1 MKHYTPKQLNQIR
14 QELKTGKPVSIV
26 AQELSTEWNR
36 PFSGVYHKT
45 WALSKTIRRVT
56 GEYKGP
62 KKRRRGMLRN
72 ITSSKKENLI
82 VAPVSTTEEIVDK
95 PIERQSAEIGIE
107 VPVGAMS
114 FIDSPSKVVVYPDH
128 VRYYFQ

>member
-36 PFSGVYHKT
+36 PYSGVYYKT
-45 WALSKTIRRVT
+45 WALSKTIRKVT
-56 GEYKGP
+56 GEYTGP
-62 KKRRRGMLRN
+62 KKRKRGMLRISN
-72 ITSSKKENLI
+72 IPRKENL
-82 VAPVSTTEEIVDK
+82 VPAPVVKNEEIIDK
-95 PIERQSAEIGIE
+95 PIERQPAEIGIE
-107 VPVGAMS
+107 VPVGAMT

>member
-36 PFSGVYHKT
+36 PYSGVYHKT
-45 WALSKTIRRVT
+45 WAISKTIRKVT
-56 GEYKGP
+56 GEYTGP
-62 KKRRRGMLRN
+62 KKRKRGMLKIN
-72 ITSSKKENLI
+72 DTSRKENL
-82 VAPVSTTEEIVDK
+82 VPAPLVTTEEIIDK
-95 PIERQSAEIGIE
+95 PIERQPAEIGIE
-107 VPVGAMS
+107 VPVGAMT